1 MRDYM
6 INLLSF
12 FSSLTNADY
21 VFFGAIILLL
31 VLIIVMFYIIKINY
45 NNDEIKD
52 ITLTDS
58 SDVVNSN
65 NVVNPYVE
73 EVLPEDQDLTDEELA
88 IIDLDTL
95 TNKLSTE
102 EASNKTYDSLTEY
115 ERMQEEQAIISY
127 DELVNK
133 EQNKLRYTA
142 ELEITPDLKVK
153 QVDINSLN
161 EVPSKNSVV
170 ININEEESF
179 LQALKMLQN
188 NL

>member
-1 MRDYM
+1 
-6 INLLSF
+6 
-12 FSSLTNADY
+12 
-21 VFFGAIILLL
+21 
-31 VLIIVMFYIIKINY
+31 
-45 NNDEIKD
+45 
-52 ITLTDS
+52 
-58 SDVVNSN
+58 
-65 NVVNPYVE
+65 
-73 EVLPEDQDLTDEELA
+73 
-88 IIDLDTL
+88 
-95 TNKLSTE
+95 
-102 EASNKTYDSLTEY
+102 
-115 ERMQEEQAIISY
+115 MQEEQAIISY